1 MTNFPKKLKAYR
13 LERGYTQKELASL
26 MGVSQNA
33 IYNWENGKREPKME
47 TLIKLAKVLK
57 TKVLYLTSDVE
68 EDALGIYITQPDG
81 NEHFFS
87 GEQIADPNIENQ
99 VSDYDRPYI
108 IENRKF
114 LSLMTLSQVQPENQL
129 LSAFKLLNG
138 LGRVK
143 AIEQVE
149 MLTKIPEYRADTQPP
164 AAKTPAPSD
173 QEE

>member
-1 MTNFPKKLKAYR
+1 
-13 LERGYTQKELASL
+13 
-26 MGVSQNA
+26 
-33 IYNWENGKREPKME
+33 
-47 TLIKLAKVLK
+47 
-57 TKVLYLTSDVE
+57 
-68 EDALGIYITQPDG
+68 
-81 NEHFFS
+81 
-87 GEQIADPNIENQ
+87 
-99 VSDYDRPYI
+99 
-108 IENRKF
+108 
-114 LSLMTLSQVQPENQL
+114 MTLSQVQPENQL

>member
-13 LERGYTQKELASL
+13 LERGYTQKDLASL

-57 TKVLYLTSDVE
+57 TKVLYLTGDVE
-68 EDALGIYITQPDG
+68 EDELGIYITQPDG
-81 NEHFFS
+81 SEHFFS

-99 VSDYDRPYI
+99 VSDYDRPHI
-108 IENRKF
+108 IESRKF
-114 LSLMTLSQVQPENQL
+114 LPLMTLPQAQSENQL
-129 LSAFKLLNG
+129 LSAFRLLNG

-143 AIEQVE
+143 AIEQIE
-149 MLTKIPEYRADTQPP
+149 LLTKIPEYCANSQATDASNQ
-164 AAKTPAPSD
+164 D
-173 QEE
+173 E